1 MTRFPIL
8 RTSARFVLLALAV
21 FGCQGCSGD
30 PEPST
35 AHQFRLES
43 LDGDILG
50 PSDFEGKVVVV
61 DFWATWCQ
69 PCHAQ
74 TAVLRGLHEEMNDR
88 GVQFLAVDLGEPE
101 PTVKLFMERN
111 PVPYPVLLDPE
122 RSLAAELGIQS
133 LPTLLVIDRQG
144 RTTYFAPG
152 VIPEDRLRDLI
163 SEAAG

>member
-1 MTRFPIL
+1 MKRSPFL
-8 RTSARFVLLALAV
+8 CALALVA
-21 FGCQGCSGD
+21 GLGCSG
-30 PEPST
+30 EPRGST
-35 AHQFRLES
+35 APQFRLES

-50 PSDFEGKVVVV
+50 PSDFEGRVVVV

-74 TAVLRGLHEEMNDR
+74 AAVLRGLHEEMKER
-88 GVQFLAVDLGEPE
+88 EIQFLAVDLGEAE
-101 PTVKLFMERN
+101 PTVRSFVQRN

-122 RSLAAELGIQS
+122 RSLSAELGIQS
-133 LPTLLVIDRQG
+133 LPTLMILDREG

-163 SEAAG
+163 AEAAG